1 MFLGKVKRVL
11 SIFLTTMM
19 LTNLMPA
26 VCYAE
31 NIDEVF
37 TETDYVSE
45 TAAEYE
51 SIAETCDGTEEEANA
66 VATEDE
72 MEAASTTETETTT
85 ESETETTMEVVTET
99 ETEVEKMY
107 LLTADEYEDKVRLAE
122 VVDSY
127 YEATEGV
134 DYRKGIVFN
143 VVDSREKAE
152 EIADLYD
159 AELIEYELHVALYK
173 LSENMSVKDALALAA
188 DLSSFYPVVYPDLIG
203 ESADVTECPE
213 FEQVGGLD
221 YMMERKMKRLN
232 LNRI

>member
-45 TAAEYE
+45 TAADYE
-51 SIAETCDGTEEEANA
+51 SIAETCDGTEEEA
-66 VATEDE
+66 ATEASGE
-72 MEAASTTETETTT
+72 ETEADSTTEADTVTETETETVT
-85 ESETETTMEVVTET
+85 EVET

-107 LLTADEYEDKVRLAE
+107 ILTADEYEDKVRLAE

-134 DYRKGIVFN
+134 DYQKGIVFN

-173 LSENMSVKDALALAA
+173 LPENMSVKDALALAA
-188 DLSSFYPVVYPDLIG
+188 DLTSFYPVVYPDLIG

-221 YMMERKMKRLN
+221 YMMARKMKRLN